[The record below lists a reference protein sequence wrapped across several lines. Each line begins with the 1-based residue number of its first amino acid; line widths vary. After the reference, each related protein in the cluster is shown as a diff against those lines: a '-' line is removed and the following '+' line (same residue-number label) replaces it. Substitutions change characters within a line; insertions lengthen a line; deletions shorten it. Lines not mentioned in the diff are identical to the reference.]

1 MESLGHH
8 YIVGASDEVTTT
20 PIFTPRKFL
29 CPLLLMMRV
38 VKMRRYGGVNIRPRK
53 VGLVNI
59 RRRETGGY
67 KSASFALKGGKWQV
81 GLLSPTQGT
90 HNWFY
95 VHNLSKAFLWLYP
108 IERFLPT
115 ITLEQLQCF
124 EIQGQGL
131 DSMYPKL
138 ILCSWIELKFS
149 ICGSWSGLL
158 RRTIDARSRHFPQLE
173 LIDIYWYRSSARKK
187 KYKIDLIQNIK

>member
-67 KSASFALKGGKWQV
+67 KSASFALKGGK
-81 GLLSPTQGT
+81 
-90 HNWFY
+90 
-95 VHNLSKAFLWLYP
+95 
-108 IERFLPT
+108 
-115 ITLEQLQCF
+115 
-124 EIQGQGL
+124 
-131 DSMYPKL
+131 
-138 ILCSWIELKFS
+138 
-149 ICGSWSGLL
+149 
-158 RRTIDARSRHFPQLE
+158 
-173 LIDIYWYRSSARKK
+173 
-187 KYKIDLIQNIK
+187 

>member
-1 MESLGHH
+1 MEGGPWPPLYCWSLRW
-8 YIVGASDEVTTT
+8 SDNITNFQTIKGICVHCCWWW
-20 PIFTPRKFL
+20 RLSKL
-29 CPLLLMMRV
+29 
-38 VKMRRYGGVNIRPRK
+38 RRYGGVNIRPRK

-131 DSMYPKL
+131 TSIPKTDSV
-138 ILCSWIELKFS
+138 F
-149 ICGSWSGLL
+149 
-158 RRTIDARSRHFPQLE
+158 LE
-173 LIDIYWYRSSARKK
+173 F
-187 KYKIDLIQNIK
+187 